1 MRGKASISIPLLL
14 ATVGLMA
21 QQPATRR
28 LSGSEKDGTAVTRA
42 ALKGCLSANAVG
54 AYRLADDETGA
65 VYSLV
70 GNRETLRMLVGTD
83 VLVTGQNL
91 EAGQRPSEE
100 QSGPGGPSQIEH
112 ATASYPAGGEASG
125 TSSFRV
131 ISAVKVADVCF
142 LSTSQSA
149 FLLPR

>member
-1 MRGKASISIPLLL
+1 MRGKASISILLLL
-14 ATVGLMA
+14 ATAGLMA
-21 QQPATRR
+21 QQPV
-28 LSGSEKDGTAVTRA
+28 SSPHSDSEKEKAGTAVTRA
-42 ALKGCLSANAVG
+42 ALKGCLSATAVG

-83 VLVTGQNL
+83 VLVTGQKL
-91 EAGQRPSEE
+91 EAGPRPSEE
-100 QSGPGGPSQIEH
+100 QSNHHGSAVEIEKGSP
-112 ATASYPAGGEASG
+112 SYPISHAPN
-125 TSSFRV
+125 SFRV
-131 ISAVKVADVCF
+131 VDAVKVADVCF